1 MKSKPPPLKGP
12 YRNMETIPE
21 VQVENTANEN
31 IPPQPHENQNP
42 NQETTSTSSSNENFD
57 TRNPA
62 DRTITQSETSNSC
75 SSVSSPKNQRPFT
88 IQNNSSSKSSSLR
101 VLNCLLPV
109 HFRSTKSTK
118 IELISS
124 YCYSSYSL

>member
-31 IPPQPHENQNP
+31 IPPQQHENQTL
-42 NQETTSTSSSNENFD
+42 NQETTSTSSANENVD

-62 DRTITQSETSNSC
+62 DRTITQSQTSNSY
-75 SSVSSPKNQRPFT
+75 SSVSSPINQRPFT
-88 IQNNSSSKSSSLR
+88 IQNNSSSNSSSVG

-109 HFRSTKSTK
+109 HFRSTESTK
-118 IELISS
+118 R
-124 YCYSSYSL
+124 